1 MVRSSV
7 GTTEEF
13 CVRVGLHQG
22 SSLSPYLCNLLMGDS
37 VQNIKEEAP
46 WTMLFAD
53 DIFLVDESRDGVER
67 KLERW
72 RGALEGR
79 GLRISRE
86 KTEYLNF
93 NGRQES
99 EVWMQDIKLKGVKE
113 FRYLGSHISA
123 DGSLDGEI
131 IHRIQ

>member
-1 MVRSSV
+1 MRRKGASEKKHVRVIQDKCEGSRTRVRSSV

-22 SSLSPYLCNLLMGDS
+22 SSLSPYLFNLLMDDS
-37 VQNIKEEAP
+37 VQNIKEETP

-53 DIFLVDESRDGVER
+53 DIVLVDESRDGVER

-72 RGALEGR
+72 RGALEER

-86 KTEYLNF
+86 RSN
-93 NGRQES
+93 
-99 EVWMQDIKLKGVKE
+99 
-113 FRYLGSHISA
+113 
-123 DGSLDGEI
+123 
-131 IHRIQ
+131 